1 MSFLFLLDFSTA
13 PGAKVFIYSTDHI
26 VLSSAR
32 DLEPLYLQN
41 QLYIIHAA
49 KQKNSKIL
57 MINQDIKDDAT
68 STKAIL
74 IMKLFATTKKV
85 EIFSDLEKS
94 GFYSSETC

>member
-1 MSFLFLLDFSTA
+1 M
-13 PGAKVFIYSTDHI
+13 DHI

-57 MINQDIKDDAT
+57 MINQDIKDGAT